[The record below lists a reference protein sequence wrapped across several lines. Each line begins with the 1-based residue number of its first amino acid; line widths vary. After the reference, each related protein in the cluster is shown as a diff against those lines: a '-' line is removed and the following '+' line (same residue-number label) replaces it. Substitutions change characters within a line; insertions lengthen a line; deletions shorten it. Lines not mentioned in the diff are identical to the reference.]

1 MVYCKKILILFF
13 VFLLIFASSV
23 FAVRPNVGSD
33 VYIQPTE
40 DMANSQE
47 RIYQEQT
54 NIWISVLL
62 TYKDHPLVEQF
73 CDRYFQY
80 YYVYKWYSDT
90 RLVVFCYKNLNEIE
104 AGSYNG
110 GQTSGIYGTINGNK
124 GFTISGDF
132 CYYAYDLADYSL
144 SYEANPTNYP
154 GSYNWSWQ
162 LEKLRPYNLT
172 QVVEAIKNKD
182 TNQLENVE
190 SQLGLISS
198 NTSTT
203 NNKLEVLRQKAQES
217 INIQKSI
224 EQKQQQQLQTQQ
236 QQLETQQQQLQTQ
249 QQELEESKKTNE
261 FLNKEASDSDIDI
274 SGITENSSDIT
285 ENGISQV
292 FTTFYNAFTSD
303 SASDLVI
310 PVPFTD
316 KNIVVHS
323 DMLENALSG
332 SVFKPLIVLIK
343 AFYWYLISRFI
354 YLDISKK
361 INKIKSGNIENV
373 ENNNIKEDML

>member
-13 VFLLIFASSV
+13 VFLLVFASSV

-54 NIWISVLL
+54 NIWISILL
-62 TYKDHPLVEQF
+62 TYKDNPLVEQF

-90 RLVVFCYKNLNEIE
+90 RLVVFCYKNLTEVD
-104 AGSYNG
+104 AGSYDN

-132 CYYAYDLADYSL
+132 CYYSYDLADYSL
-144 SYEANPTNYP
+144 SYEPNPANYP

-182 TNQLENVE
+182 TNQLQNVE

-217 INIQKSI
+217 INVQKSI
-224 EQKQQQQLQTQQ
+224 EKKQQEQLKTQQQQLQTQQ
-236 QQLETQQQQLQTQ
+236 QQLQTQ
-249 QQELEESKKTNE
+249 KEELEESKKTNE
-261 FLNKEASDSDIDI
+261 FLNKEPSASDIDI
-274 SGITENSSDIT
+274 SGISENSSDIT

-303 SASDLVI
+303 SAKDLLF
-310 PVPFTD
+310 PS
-316 KNIVVHS
+316 H

>member
-13 VFLLIFASSV
+13 VFLLVFASSV

-54 NIWISVLL
+54 NIWISILL
-62 TYKDHPLVEQF
+62 TYKDNPLVEQF

-90 RLVVFCYKNLNEIE
+90 RLVVFCYKNLTEID
-104 AGSYNG
+104 AGTYDD
-110 GQTSGIYGTINGNK
+110 GQTSGIYGTINGNR

-144 SYEANPTNYP
+144 SYEGNPVNYP
-154 GSYNWSWQ
+154 GAYNWSWQ

-217 INIQKSI
+217 INVQKSI
-224 EQKQQQQLQTQQ
+224 EKQQQQQLETQQQQLQ
-236 QQLETQQQQLQTQ
+236 TQQQQLQTQ

-261 FLNKEASDSDIDI
+261 FLNKDASESDIDL
-274 SGITENSSDIT
+274 SGISEDTSDIT
-285 ENGISQV
+285 EAGISQI
-292 FTTFYNAFTSD
+292 FTTVYNAFTSD
-303 SASDLVI
+303 NAQNLVI
-310 PVPFTD
+310 PIPFTN
-316 KNIVVHS
+316 KNIVIEA
-323 DMLENALSG
+323 DMLKNALSG
-332 SVFKPLIVLIK
+332 SIFKPLIVLIK

-361 INKIKSGNIENV
+361 IDKIKSGDIENV

>member
-13 VFLLIFASSV
+13 VFLLIFCSSV
-23 FAVRPNVGSD
+23 LAVRPNVGD
-33 VYIQPTE
+33 NVYIQPTE
-40 DMANSQE
+40 DMAESQQ

-54 NIWISVLL
+54 NIWISILL
-62 TYKDHPLVEQF
+62 TYKDNPLVEQF

-104 AGSYNG
+104 AGSYSG

-144 SYEANPTNYP
+144 SYEGNPVNYP
-154 GSYNWSWQ
+154 GSYNWAWQ

-182 TNQLENVE
+182 TNQLQNVE

-217 INIQKSI
+217 INVQKSI
-224 EQKQQQQLQTQQ
+224 ENKQQQQLQTQQ
-236 QQLETQQQQLQTQ
+236 EQLQTQQQQLQTQ
-249 QQELEESKKTNE
+249 QEQLEESKKTNE
-261 FLNKEASDSDIDI
+261 FLNKDASDSDIDI
-274 SGITENSSDIT
+274 SGISENSSDIT

-303 SASDLVI
+303 SAKDLVI
-310 PVPFTD
+310 PIPFTD

-361 INKIKSGNIENV
+361 INKIKSGNVESV